1 MKNFQIFNRLWVR
14 LTLAFAVVAV
24 IGIGL
29 ASLMANL
36 AIDNEFRSFVGRTEA
51 TSQNTDLAA

>member
-1 MKNFQIFNRLWVR
+1 MKKFQVFNRLWVR

-29 ASLMANL
+29 ASLLANL
-36 AIDNEFRSFVGRTEA
+36 AIDQRIPQFRRAQRSH
-51 TSQNTDLAA
+51 SPK